1 MTEHAGPGPAPSVP
15 HARRPVLRVV
25 GGTAAGPAR
34 TDPVPAEADA
44 EARARAAAAR
54 AAHPSSGLGVPGF
67 QRPQPPADSRPED
80 RPEPRAEAPTEAPAD
95 QQDGRTAGQQP
106 EAPAGHAPGVLRLD
120 IPGRDVTAFDVT
132 ARDIPALDGPGPH
145 EVTGPVLLPAARS
158 GDVLKVEVLHVLD
171 PEASDGPLGTGCTA
185 YLPVRADGAAF
196 CPRELH
202 RALGAAGQPLRG
214 TFRVTVCRTGAQ
226 DVPAVAHRQPF
237 AETDEHWIV
246 VGRSGTE
253 AADERTFCL
262 TAAMQQAVRAGVD
275 FLARDR
281 GMDRPI
287 AHAYLSSAAEFAVTR
302 LEDSSAGAHGRIRKA
317 DFC

>member
-1 MTEHAGPGPAPSVP
+1 MTEHAGPGPAPVVP

-25 GGTAAGPAR
+25 GGTAVGVAR
-34 TDPVPAEADA
+34 TEPIAAEPDPADD
-44 EARARAAAAR
+44 ARARAAAAR

-67 QRPQPPADSRPED
+67 QRPQPATVPGQDD
-80 RPEPRAEAPTEAPAD
+80 RPVTEAPAAPPAEQSAE
-95 QQDGRTAGQQP
+95 QQAGQRP
-106 EAPAGHAPGVLRLD
+106 
-120 IPGRDVTAFDVT
+120 DV
-132 ARDIPALDGPGPH
+132 PALDGLGPH
-145 EVTGPVLLPAARS
+145 LVTGPVLLPAARS
-158 GDVLKVEVLHVLD
+158 GDALKVEVLHLVD
-171 PEASDGPLGTGCTA
+171 PDASDGPLETGCTA

-202 RALGAAGQPLRG
+202 KALGAAGQPLRG

-237 AETDEHWIV
+237 AETAEHWIV
-246 VGRSGTE
+246 VGRSGTDDV
-253 AADERTFCL
+253 DERTFCL

-302 LEDSSAGAHGRIRKA
+302 LEDSSAGAHGRIRKS
-317 DFC
+317 DFR

>member
-1 MTEHAGPGPAPSVP
+1 MTEHAGPGPAPVVP

-25 GGTAAGPAR
+25 GGTAAAPAR
-34 TDPVPAEADA
+34 PEPLRAEPDPEDA
-44 EARARAAAAR
+44 ARARAAAAR
-54 AAHPSSGLGVPGF
+54 AAHPSSGLGVPGL
-67 QRPQPPADSRPED
+67 QRPQPGGPA
-80 RPEPRAEAPTEAPAD
+80 
-95 QQDGRTAGQQP
+95 QDGRPAAETPA
-106 EAPAGHAPGVLRLD
+106 APPAEEGH
-120 IPGRDVTAFDVT
+120 DVPAHDV
-132 ARDIPALDGPGPH
+132 PALDGLGPH
-145 EVTGPVLLPAARS
+145 VVTGPVLLPAARS
-158 GDVLKVEVLHVLD
+158 GDALKVEVLRVAD
-171 PEASDGPLGTGCTA
+171 PGASGAPLGTGCTA

-253 AADERTFCL
+253 DADEQTFCL

-317 DFC
+317 DFR

>member
-1 MTEHAGPGPAPSVP
+1 MTEHAGPGPAPVVP

-25 GGTAAGPAR
+25 GGTAAAPAR
-34 TDPVPAEADA
+34 PEPLRAEPDPEDA
-44 EARARAAAAR
+44 AQARAAAAR

-67 QRPQPPADSRPED
+67 QRPQPAGPAQDGRPAAGT
-80 RPEPRAEAPTEAPAD
+80 PAAPRAEE
-95 QQDGRTAGQQP
+95 
-106 EAPAGHAPGVLRLD
+106 GH
-120 IPGRDVTAFDVT
+120 DV
-132 ARDIPALDGPGPH
+132 PALDGLGPH
-145 EVTGPVLLPAARS
+145 VVTGPVLLPAARS
-158 GDVLKVEVLHVLD
+158 GDALKVEVLQVAD
-171 PEASDGPLGTGCTA
+171 PGASGGPLGTGCTA

-253 AADERTFCL
+253 DADEQTFCL

-317 DFC
+317 DFR

>member
-1 MTEHAGPGPAPSVP
+1 
-15 HARRPVLRVV
+15 
-25 GGTAAGPAR
+25 AAGTPA
-34 TDPVPAEADA
+34 A
-44 EARARAAAAR
+44 
-54 AAHPSSGLGVPGF
+54 
-67 QRPQPPADSRPED
+67 
-80 RPEPRAEAPTEAPAD
+80 PRAEEGHDVPA
-95 QQDGRTAGQQP
+95 
-106 EAPAGHAPGVLRLD
+106 H
-120 IPGRDVTAFDVT
+120 DV
-132 ARDIPALDGPGPH
+132 PALDGLGPH
-145 EVTGPVLLPAARS
+145 VVTGAVLLPAARS
-158 GDVLKVEVLHVLD
+158 GDALKVEVLRVAD
-171 PEASDGPLGTGCTA
+171 PGASDGPLGTGCTA

-253 AADERTFCL
+253 DADEQTFCL

-317 DFC
+317 DFR

>member
-1 MTEHAGPGPAPSVP
+1 MTEHAGPGPAPVVP

-25 GGTAAGPAR
+25 GGTAVAPAR
-34 TDPVPAEADA
+34 TDPTSTEPARTEPDPTEA
-44 EARARAAAAR
+44 ARARAAAAR

-67 QRPQPPADSRPED
+67 QRPQPAAVPDRDD
-80 RPEPRAEAPTEAPAD
+80 RPAPRTEASAAPPAE
-95 QQDGRTAGQQP
+95 GQAEPPAERQP
-106 EAPAGHAPGVLRLD
+106 HVS
-120 IPGRDVTAFDVT
+120 
-132 ARDIPALDGPGPH
+132 ALDGLGPH
-145 EVTGPVLLPAARS
+145 VVTGPVLLPAARS
-158 GDVLKVEVLHVLD
+158 GDALKVEVLHVVD
-171 PEASDGPLGTGCTA
+171 PDASVGPLETGCTA

-202 RALGAAGQPLRG
+202 RALGAAGQPLLG

-246 VGRSGTE
+246 VGRSETDDI
-253 AADERTFCL
+253 DERTFCL
-262 TAAMQQAVRAGVD
+262 TAAMQRAVRAGVD

-281 GMDRPI
+281 GMDRSI
-287 AHAYLSSAAEFAVTR
+287 AHAYLSSTAEFAVTR

>member
-1 MTEHAGPGPAPSVP
+1 MTEHAGPGPAPVVP

-25 GGTAAGPAR
+25 GGTAAAPAR
-34 TDPVPAEADA
+34 PEPLRAEPDPEDA
-44 EARARAAAAR
+44 ARARAAAAR

-67 QRPQPPADSRPED
+67 QRPQPAGPA
-80 RPEPRAEAPTEAPAD
+80 
-95 QQDGRTAGQQP
+95 QDGRPAPEPPAAPRAQKGHDIAGHEIP
-106 EAPAGHAPGVLRLD
+106 GHDAPALG
-120 IPGRDVTAFDVT
+120 IPG
-132 ARDIPALDGPGPH
+132 LDGPGPH
-145 EVTGPVLLPAARS
+145 VVTGPVLLPAARS
-158 GDVLKVEVLHVLD
+158 GDALKVEVLQVAD
-171 PEASDGPLGTGCTA
+171 PGASDGPLGTGCTA

-253 AADERTFCL
+253 DADEQTFCL

-317 DFC
+317 DFR

>member
-1 MTEHAGPGPAPSVP
+1 MTEHAGPGPAPVVP

-25 GGTAAGPAR
+25 GGTAAAPAR
-34 TDPVPAEADA
+34 PEPLRAEPDPEDA
-44 EARARAAAAR
+44 ARARAAAAR

-67 QRPQPPADSRPED
+67 QRPQPGGPA
-80 RPEPRAEAPTEAPAD
+80 
-95 QQDGRTAGQQP
+95 QDGRPAAETPA
-106 EAPAGHAPGVLRLD
+106 APPAEEGH
-120 IPGRDVTAFDVT
+120 DV
-132 ARDIPALDGPGPH
+132 PAHDGLGPH
-145 EVTGPVLLPAARS
+145 VVTGAVLLPAARS
-158 GDVLKVEVLHVLD
+158 GDALKVEVLQVAD
-171 PEASDGPLGTGCTA
+171 PGASGGPLGTGCTA

-253 AADERTFCL
+253 DADEQTFCL

-317 DFC
+317 DFR

>member
-1 MTEHAGPGPAPSVP
+1 MTEHAGPGPAPVVP

-25 GGTAAGPAR
+25 GGTAAAPAR
-34 TDPVPAEADA
+34 PEPLRAEPDPEDA
-44 EARARAAAAR
+44 ARARAAAAR
-54 AAHPSSGLGVPGF
+54 AAHPSSGLGVPGL
-67 QRPQPPADSRPED
+67 QRPQPGGPAQGGRPAAGT
-80 RPEPRAEAPTEAPAD
+80 PAAPRAEEGHDVPA
-95 QQDGRTAGQQP
+95 
-106 EAPAGHAPGVLRLD
+106 H
-120 IPGRDVTAFDVT
+120 DV
-132 ARDIPALDGPGPH
+132 PALDGLGPH
-145 EVTGPVLLPAARS
+145 VVTGPVLLPAARS
-158 GDVLKVEVLHVLD
+158 GDALKVEVLRVAD
-171 PEASDGPLGTGCTA
+171 PGASGAPLGTGCTA
-185 YLPVRADGAAF
+185 YLPVRADGTAF

-253 AADERTFCL
+253 DADEQTFCL

-317 DFC
+317 DFR

>member
-1 MTEHAGPGPAPSVP
+1 MTEHAGPGPAPVVP
-15 HARRPVLRVV
+15 HARRPDLRVV
-25 GGTAAGPAR
+25 GGTAVGPAR
-34 TDPVPAEADA
+34 TGPTSTEADPGEA
-44 EARARAAAAR
+44 ARARAAAAR

-67 QRPQPPADSRPED
+67 RRPQPATGPGQGD
-80 RPEPRAEAPTEAPAD
+80 RPGSRTEDPAAPPEEQQAE
-95 QQDGRTAGQQP
+95 QQP
-106 EAPAGHAPGVLRLD
+106 V
-120 IPGRDVTAFDVT
+120 V
-132 ARDIPALDGPGPH
+132 PALDGLGPH
-145 EVTGPVLLPAARS
+145 VVTGPVLLPAARS
-158 GDVLKVEVLHVLD
+158 GDALKVEVLDVVD
-171 PEASDGPLGTGCTA
+171 PGASDGPLGTGCTA

-196 CPRELH
+196 CPGELH

-246 VGRSGTE
+246 VGRAGTDDV
-253 AADERTFCL
+253 DERTFCL
-262 TAAMQQAVRAGVD
+262 TAAMQRAVRAGVD

-317 DFC
+317 DFR

>member
-1 MTEHAGPGPAPSVP
+1 MTEHAGPGPAPVAP

-25 GGTAAGPAR
+25 GGTAVAPAR
-34 TDPVPAEADA
+34 PEPLRAEPDPDDA
-44 EARARAAAAR
+44 ARARAAAAR

-67 QRPQPPADSRPED
+67 QRPQPAGPAQGGRP
-80 RPEPRAEAPTEAPAD
+80 A
-95 QQDGRTAGQQP
+95 AGAP
-106 EAPAGHAPGVLRLD
+106 EALPEGLPAAEQQH
-120 IPGRDVTAFDVT
+120 DVPAL
-132 ARDIPALDGPGPH
+132 DIPALDGLGPH
-145 EVTGPVLLPAARS
+145 VVTGPVLLPAARA
-158 GDVLKVEVLHVLD
+158 GDALKVEVLQVAD
-171 PEASDGPLGTGCTA
+171 PGASDGPLETGCTA

-202 RALGAAGQPLRG
+202 QALGAAGQPLRG

-253 AADERTFCL
+253 DADELTFCL

-317 DFC
+317 DFR

>member
-1 MTEHAGPGPAPSVP
+1 MTEHAGPGPAPVVP

-25 GGTAAGPAR
+25 GGTAAAPAR
-34 TDPVPAEADA
+34 PEPVRAEPDPDDA
-44 EARARAAAAR
+44 ARARAAAAR

-67 QRPQPPADSRPED
+67 QRPQPAGPPQDGRPAAETSGA
-80 RPEPRAEAPTEAPAD
+80 PRAEE
-95 QQDGRTAGQQP
+95 
-106 EAPAGHAPGVLRLD
+106 
-120 IPGRDVTAFDVT
+120 GRDVPAH
-132 ARDIPALDGPGPH
+132 DIPALDGLGPH
-145 EVTGPVLLPAARS
+145 VVTGAVLLPAARS
-158 GDVLKVEVLHVLD
+158 GDALKVEVLQVAD
-171 PEASDGPLGTGCTA
+171 PGASDGPLGTGCTA

-202 RALGAAGQPLRG
+202 QALGAAGQPLRG
-214 TFRVTVCRTGAQ
+214 TFRVTVCQTGAQ

-253 AADERTFCL
+253 DADEQTFCL

-317 DFC
+317 DFR

>member
-1 MTEHAGPGPAPSVP
+1 MVP

-25 GGTAAGPAR
+25 GGTAAAPAR
-34 TDPVPAEADA
+34 PEPLRAEPDPEDA
-44 EARARAAAAR
+44 ARARAAAAR

-67 QRPQPPADSRPED
+67 QRPQPGGPAQDGRPAAET
-80 RPEPRAEAPTEAPAD
+80 PEAPRAEE
-95 QQDGRTAGQQP
+95 
-106 EAPAGHAPGVLRLD
+106 GH
-120 IPGRDVTAFDVT
+120 DVSAHDV
-132 ARDIPALDGPGPH
+132 PALDGLGPH
-145 EVTGPVLLPAARS
+145 VVTGPVLLPAARS
-158 GDVLKVEVLHVLD
+158 GDALKVEVLQVAD
-171 PEASDGPLGTGCTA
+171 PGASGAPLGTGCTA

-253 AADERTFCL
+253 DADEQTFCL

-317 DFC
+317 DFR

>member
-1 MTEHAGPGPAPSVP
+1 MTEHAGPGPAPAVP

-25 GGTAAGPAR
+25 GGTAVRPAR
-34 TDPVPAEADA
+34 TGPVPADPEPDA

-67 QRPQPPADSRPED
+67 QRPQPATDSRRGD
-80 RPEPRAEAPTEAPAD
+80 RPEPRAEAPAEFPAE
-95 QQDGRTAGQQP
+95 RTGDQP
-106 EAPAGHAPGVLRLD
+106 EAPAGHAPALDVLRLD
-120 IPGRDVTAFDVT
+120 VPTPDVPTPDVPT
-132 ARDIPALDGPGPH
+132 LDGPGPH
-145 EVTGPVLLPAARS
+145 EVRGPVLLPAARS
-158 GDVLKVEVLHVLD
+158 GDALKVEVLHVLD
-171 PEASDGPLGTGCTA
+171 PEASDGPLETGCTA

-214 TFRVTVCRTGAQ
+214 TFRVTVCRNGAQ

-253 AADERTFCL
+253 DADERTFCL

-281 GMDRPI
+281 GLDRPI

-302 LEDSSAGAHGRIRKA
+302 LEDRSAGAHGRIRKA

>member
-1 MTEHAGPGPAPSVP
+1 MTEHAGPGSAPGVP

-25 GGTAAGPAR
+25 GGTAVEPAR
-34 TDPVPAEADA
+34 TEPVPPEPDPADD
-44 EARARAAAAR
+44 ARARAAAAR

-67 QRPQPPADSRPED
+67 QRPQPDADSGQAERPA
-80 RPEPRAEAPTEAPAD
+80 PRTEAHAA
-95 QQDGRTAGQQP
+95 RTEEQRAGQQP
-106 EAPAGHAPGVLRLD
+106 GAPAV
-120 IPGRDVTAFDVT
+120 
-132 ARDIPALDGPGPH
+132 DIPALDGLGPH
-145 EVTGPVLLPAARS
+145 VVTGPVLLPAARS
-158 GDVLKVEVLHVLD
+158 GDALKVEVLHVVGPD
-171 PEASDGPLGTGCTA
+171 ASDGPLETGCTA
-185 YLPVRADGAAF
+185 YLPVRADGAVF

-202 RALGAAGQPLRG
+202 KALGAAGQPLRG

-246 VGRSGTE
+246 VGRSETE
-253 AADERTFCL
+253 DADERTFCL
-262 TAAMQQAVRAGVD
+262 TAAMQRAVRAGVD

-302 LEDSSAGAHGRIRKA
+302 MEDSSAGAHGRIRKS
-317 DFC
+317 DFR

>member
-1 MTEHAGPGPAPSVP
+1 MTPCAASVSAPTPAAP
-15 HARRPVLRVV
+15 
-25 GGTAAGPAR
+25 PAEEGH
-34 TDPVPAEADA
+34 DVPA
-44 EARARAAAAR
+44 
-54 AAHPSSGLGVPGF
+54 H
-67 QRPQPPADSRPED
+67 
-80 RPEPRAEAPTEAPAD
+80 
-95 QQDGRTAGQQP
+95 
-106 EAPAGHAPGVLRLD
+106 
-120 IPGRDVTAFDVT
+120 DV
-132 ARDIPALDGPGPH
+132 PALDGLGPH
-145 EVTGPVLLPAARS
+145 VVTGAVLLPAARS
-158 GDVLKVEVLHVLD
+158 GDALKVEVLRVAD
-171 PEASDGPLGTGCTA
+171 PGASDGPLGTGCTA
-185 YLPVRADGAAF
+185 YLPVRADGTAF

-253 AADERTFCL
+253 DADEQTFCL

-317 DFC
+317 DFR

>member
-1 MTEHAGPGPAPSVP
+1 MTEHAGPGPAPVVP

-25 GGTAAGPAR
+25 GGTAVKPAR
-34 TDPVPAEADA
+34 TEPTAAEPDPADD
-44 EARARAAAAR
+44 ARARAAAAR
-54 AAHPSSGLGVPGF
+54 AAHPSSGWGVPGF
-67 QRPQPPADSRPED
+67 QRPQPAAVPGQDD
-80 RPEPRAEAPTEAPAD
+80 RPETEAPAAPPTEQPAEQPAE
-95 QQDGRTAGQQP
+95 QQAGQQSDV
-106 EAPAGHAPGVLRLD
+106 PAL
-120 IPGRDVTAFDVT
+120 
-132 ARDIPALDGPGPH
+132 DIPALDGLGPH
-145 EVTGPVLLPAARS
+145 LVTGPVLLPAARS
-158 GDVLKVEVLHVLD
+158 GDALKVEVLHLVD
-171 PEASDGPLGTGCTA
+171 PDASDGPLETGCTA

-202 RALGAAGQPLRG
+202 KALGAAGQPLRG

-237 AETDEHWIV
+237 AETAEHWIV
-246 VGRSGTE
+246 VGRSGTDDV
-253 AADERTFCL
+253 DERTFCL

-302 LEDSSAGAHGRIRKA
+302 LEDSSAGAHGRIRKS
-317 DFC
+317 DFR

>member
-1 MTEHAGPGPAPSVP
+1 MTEHAGPGSAPVLP
-15 HARRPVLRVV
+15 HARRPALRVV
-25 GGTAAGPAR
+25 GGTAVEPAR
-34 TDPVPAEADA
+34 PESVPAAPDPAE

-67 QRPQPPADSRPED
+67 RRPQPAAPSDQENRPAPLPE
-80 RPEPRAEAPTEAPAD
+80 EPGTPPAA
-95 QQDGRTAGQQP
+95 RQP
-106 EAPAGHAPGVLRLD
+106 
-120 IPGRDVTAFDVT
+120 DV
-132 ARDIPALDGPGPH
+132 PALDGAGPH
-145 EVTGPVLLPAARS
+145 VVTGPVLLPAARA

-171 PEASDGPLGTGCTA
+171 PEASPGPLGTGCTA
-185 YLPVRADGAAF
+185 YLPVRADGAVF

-202 RALGAAGQPLRG
+202 RALGAAGQPLSG
-214 TFRVTVCRTGAQ
+214 TFRVSVCRTGAQ
-226 DVPAVAHRQPF
+226 GVPAVAHRQPF

-246 VGRSGTE
+246 VGRSGTDDV
-253 AADERTFCL
+253 DERTFCL
-262 TAAMQQAVRAGVD
+262 TAAMHRAVSAGVD

-287 AHAYLSSAAEFAVTR
+287 AHAYLSSTAEFAVTR